1 MIWTVTGDSNTNRD
15 VPLLVLLLFE
25 EKEKGGCLGAA
36 KVGYKYMAGQGQVN
50 PCESSG
56 TYLHHSAASR
66 NGSASALEV
75 PALTHSHLLDS

>member
-1 MIWTVTGDSNTNRD
+1 
-15 VPLLVLLLFE
+15 VLLLFE

-56 TYLHHSAASR
+56 TYLQHHEMELPVPWKYLLSLIPTCCR
-66 NGSASALEV
+66 ALPGV
-75 PALTHSHLLDS
+75 HGGACAGCR